1 MRPAFTGSM
10 LVLCLIG
17 SAAAQQG
24 RSLSDQE
31 ASKIAEGLTATYV
44 ATWNAGDAEALSKL
58 FSANRYLPALGPI
71 WDSQE
76 AIKNGVAARIKT

>member
-1 MRPAFTGSM
+1 M

-58 FSANRYLPALGPI
+58 FSANQPRYLPALGPI